1 MTDLMM
7 LTALRLRQRAARC
20 RALAATANS
29 DGIAVEL
36 SALADDYDDDA
47 LRLEGR
53 LANSRETAQFGL
65 SP

>member
-29 DGIAVEL
+29 DGIAGEL
-36 SALADDYDDDA
+36 CALADDYDDDA

-53 LANSRETAQFGL
+53 LATPRETARFGL

>member
-7 LTALRLRQRAARC
+7 LTVLRLRQRAARC
-20 RALAATANS
+20 RALAASARS
-29 DGIAVEL
+29 DGIAGEL
-36 SALADDYDDDA
+36 CALADDYDDDA

-53 LANSRETAQFGL
+53 LTNAHEAAQFGL

>member
-29 DGIAVEL
+29 DGIADEL

-53 LANSRETAQFGL
+53 FATARETVRLGL
-65 SP
+65 G

>member
-20 RALAATANS
+20 RALAATASS
-29 DGIAVEL
+29 DGIADEL
-36 SALADDYDDDA
+36 SALADDYEDDA

-53 LANSRETAQFGL
+53 LVSAQETARFGL
-65 SP
+65 G